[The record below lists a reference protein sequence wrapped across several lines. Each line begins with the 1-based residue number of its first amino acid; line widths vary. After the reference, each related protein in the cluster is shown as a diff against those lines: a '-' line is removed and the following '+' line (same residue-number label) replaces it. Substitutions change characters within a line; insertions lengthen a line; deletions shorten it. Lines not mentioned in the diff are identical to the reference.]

1 MKIAE
6 VRELSDK
13 ELFERVDAE
22 KNALNQ
28 MVLNHSVSPL
38 DNPSEIK
45 AKRKSIARMM
55 TEIRQRELNKKAS
68 N

>member
-13 ELFERVDAE
+13 ELVERLAAERV
-22 KNALNQ
+22 ALNQ

-38 DNPSEIK
+38 DTPSKIK
-45 AKRKSIARMM
+45 EKRRDIARFL
-55 TEIRQRELNKKAS
+55 TEINKRGLNK
-68 N
+68 

>member
-13 ELFERVDAE
+13 ELKERLDAE
-22 KNALNQ
+22 RIALNQ

-38 DNPSEIK
+38 DAPTKIK
-45 AKRKSIARMM
+45 EKRRDIARFQ
-55 TEIRQRELNKKAS
+55 TELRQRELKK
-68 N
+68 

>member
-13 ELFERVDAE
+13 ELNERLDAE
-22 KNALNQ
+22 RTALDQ

-38 DNPSEIK
+38 DNPTKIK
-45 AKRKSIARMM
+45 EKRRDIARFL
-55 TEIRQRELNKKAS
+55 TELRQKEKKK
-68 N
+68 

>member
-13 ELFERVDAE
+13 ELVERLDAE
-22 KNALNQ
+22 RIALNQ

-38 DNPSEIK
+38 DSSAAIRK
-45 AKRKSIARMM
+45 KRRDIARFM
-55 TEIRQRELNKKAS
+55 TELRQRELKNK
-68 N
+68 

>member
-13 ELFERVDAE
+13 ELKERLDAE
-22 KNALNQ
+22 RTALNQ

-38 DNPSEIK
+38 DNPTKIK
-45 AKRKSIARMM
+45 EKRRDIARFL
-55 TEIRQRELNKKAS
+55 TELRQRELKK
-68 N
+68 

>member
-13 ELFERVDAE
+13 ELNERLDAE
-22 KNALNQ
+22 RTALDQ

-38 DNPSEIK
+38 DNPTKIK
-45 AKRKSIARMM
+45 EKRRDNARFL
-55 TEIRQRELNKKAS
+55 TEVRQRELKK
-68 N
+68 

>member
-13 ELFERVDAE
+13 EIQERLEAERV
-22 KNALNQ
+22 ALDQ

-38 DNPSEIK
+38 DNPTKIK
-45 AKRKSIARMM
+45 EKRRLVARFL
-55 TEIRQRELNKKAS
+55 TVLRQRELNK
-68 N
+68 

>member
-13 ELFERVDAE
+13 ELVERLDAE
-22 KNALNQ
+22 RIALNQ

-38 DNPSEIK
+38 DNPSKIK
-45 AKRKSIARMM
+45 EKRRDIARFL
-55 TEIRQRELNKKAS
+55 TVLRQRELNK
-68 N
+68 

>member
-13 ELFERVDAE
+13 ELFEKVDAE
-22 KNALNQ
+22 KIALDQ

-38 DNPSEIK
+38 ESSVKIK
-45 AKRKSIARMM
+45 EKRRDIARIL
-55 TEIRQRELNKKAS
+55 TVIRERELNK
-68 N
+68 

>member
-13 ELFERVDAE
+13 ELKERLDAE
-22 KNALNQ
+22 KTALNQ

-38 DNPSEIK
+38 DNPTKIK
-45 AKRKSIARMM
+45 EKRRDIARFL
-55 TEIRQRELNKKAS
+55 TELRQRELNNK
-68 N
+68 

>member
-13 ELFERVDAE
+13 ELNERLDAE
-22 KNALNQ
+22 KTALDQ

-38 DNPSEIK
+38 DSPVKIK
-45 AKRKSIARMM
+45 EKRRDIARFM
-55 TEIRQRELNKKAS
+55 TEMRQRELKK
-68 N
+68 

>member
-13 ELFERVDAE
+13 ELNERLDAE
-22 KNALNQ
+22 RIALNQ

-38 DNPSEIK
+38 DNPTKIK
-45 AKRKSIARMM
+45 EKRRDIARFL
-55 TEIRQRELNKKAS
+55 TEIRQRELKNK
-68 N
+68 

>member
-13 ELFERVDAE
+13 ELKERLDAE
-22 KNALNQ
+22 RIALNQ

-38 DNPSEIK
+38 DNPTKIK
-45 AKRKSIARMM
+45 EKRRDIARFL
-55 TEIRQRELNKKAS
+55 TELRQRELKK
-68 N
+68 